1 MPFSL
6 MNASVIFQRHITQIL
21 GPVLEKKV
29 VIYLNDILIVSFIK
43 KKNIKKIKQIKKLL
57 TEAKL
62 Q

>member
-1 MPFSL
+1 MPFEL

-21 GPVLEKKV
+21 SPILEKGV
-29 VIYLNDILIVSFIK
+29 LIYLNDILIVL
-43 KKNIKKIKQIKKLL
+43 KIKEENVQKIDQVKKLL